1 MSWRR
6 KLEVI
11 FTGDTK
17 QLERTFHR
25 AESKGKSFGR
35 SFQASVF
42 GGMGKGGAAAAA
54 GAGVALGLR
63 QVINAA
69 RDAQVVLGQTKV
81 AVDNAGVSWTTNAK
95 RIEAGAD
102 AISKASSLD
111 DEDVLRSFQVFVR
124 GQKDVEKA
132 LGLAGLAA
140 DVARGRYTDLDS
152 ATQLV
157 NKAAMGQIGALRRA
171 GIQIDKNAT
180 STQALAALQKTF
192 GTAAEEYSKSAAG
205 GMDRFKVSLE
215 NAAEFMGG
223 PLSTALGGLASELA
237 DVVDLSVL
245 AGQKLQDLGNVK
257 VPGAGGSV
265 GGWLGN
271 FFEFAAKTSPVTGPP
286 LAVKRLAD
294 RLVGGDEETGRPMPS
309 GPGGP
314 GGLDPWAGRPERKPG
329 SGPPVAAN
337 VPRNMRDNLLNA
349 QIQGNRGKELTVL
362 RNQAD
367 WIRKALD
374 DSRLKPKQRD
384 QLKQDLLSV
393 VEGVRS
399 IEDAMASEAAS
410 AAADAKAAADDAK
423 RLSEQAK
430 KARQEAR
437 DKLRDAL
444 KDQAEVWRSQA
455 ESFKDAALDKLDA
468 LQSQRE
474 TSRGI
479 ADAQKAFAHAKVLGG
494 PEGVMLARRDL
505 EDAQLAR
512 ARFLL
517 EGAQVSAARSGGP
530 GGMRYTGGYN
540 FTGPIN
546 VYGVQN
552 VKELLAELT
561 KMAKRTAGTNTG
573 RIPGQRPGPG

>member
-54 GAGVALGLR
+54 GAGVAIGLR

-69 RDAQVVLGQTKV
+69 RDAQVVLGQTKI

-337 VPRNMRDNLLNA
+337 VPRNLRDNLLNA
-349 QIQGNRGKELTVL
+349 QIQGNRGKELSVL

-367 WIRKALD
+367 WIRKALA

-399 IEDAMASEAAS
+399 IEDAMASEAADL
-410 AAADAKAAADDAK
+410 AADAKSAAEKAKSDREQARRKQQDAMKKAAKAAKDFQDSLIAKAESIKDAALAALDATQDKRDIKRDITDANAKLALAQRLGSSVGVRDAK
-423 RLSEQAK
+423 RL
-430 KARQEAR
+430 
-437 DKLRDAL
+437 
-444 KDQAEVWRSQA
+444 
-455 ESFKDAALDKLDA
+455 
-468 LQSQRE
+468 
-474 TSRGI
+474 
-479 ADAQKAFAHAKVLGG
+479 
-494 PEGVMLARRDL
+494 L
-505 EDAQLAR
+505 EDAQFAQQR
-512 ARFLL
+512 MLL
-517 EGAQVSAARSGGP
+517 EGATVGKAGQGSRAAG
-530 GGMRYTGGYN
+530 TGGTVFHIGN
-540 FTGPIN
+540 MTVVANDP
-546 VYGVQN
+546 Q
-552 VKELLAELT
+552 ELLRALQRN
-561 KMAKRTAGTNTG
+561 ANTSSTPRRG
-573 RIPGQRPGPG
+573 RYGGANLGIG